1 MLLSFAD
8 TQSVRD
14 QKAPW
19 RCSLRGA
26 HLVRE
31 YLTLLVCAVKAE
43 EVYQIA
49 VKRQLTRSLFS
60 NSIASTCQVVR
71 C

>member
-1 MLLSFAD
+1 MLLSFAG

-26 HLVRE
+26 HLTGE
-31 YLTLLVCAVKAE
+31 HLTLLACAVKAE
-43 EVYQIA
+43 EVYQID
-49 VKRQLTRSLFS
+49 VKRQLTAAAFLKQHRIELSGS
-60 NSIASTCQVVR
+60 
-71 C
+71 